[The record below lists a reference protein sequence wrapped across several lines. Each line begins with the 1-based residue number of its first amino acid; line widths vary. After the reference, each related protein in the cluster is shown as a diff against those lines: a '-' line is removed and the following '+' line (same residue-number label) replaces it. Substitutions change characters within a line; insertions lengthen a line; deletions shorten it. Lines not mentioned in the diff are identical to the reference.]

1 MRACLLP
8 ESTSEETAREILR
21 SWDPKYVD
29 EGHLTWTFRASER
42 WLLWRLASLTALSR
56 LLHFVIRLPKIM
68 ASVLLV
74 HSVYCM
80 LGLCALIRQTARL
93 ERPTWQGRDGG
104 LQPTTASKD
113 LRSWGFPSGPVVKN
127 PPANA
132 GDPGSTLDQ
141 GTKTPLSPCA
151 TTTVL

>member
-1 MRACLLP
+1 MDVQSFREMVAM
-8 ESTSEETAREILR
+8 ET
-21 SWDPKYVD
+21 
-29 EGHLTWTFRASER
+29 F
-42 WLLWRLASLTALSR
+42 ASLTALSR
-56 LLHFVIRLPKIM
+56 QLHFVIRLPKIM